1 MIGSYGDIVFEVS
14 SERVKTFRDFQIQR
28 SAKYSEH
35 AIHGRKALLEFTGLS
50 PSSLSIN
57 IRLDAGLGLNPKE
70 ELDMLHEVLNNHI
83 AMPFILDGEPQGD
96 HLWVLESID
105 EKHEIIDNHGTL
117 IAAEISLKLKEYIEV
132 DANGN

>member
-50 PSSLSIN
+50 PASLSIN

-70 ELDMLHEVLNNHI
+70 ELNMLYEVLNNHI
-83 AMPFILDGEPQGD
+83 TMPFILDGEPQGD
-96 HLWVLESID
+96 NLWVLESID
-105 EKHEIIDNHGTL
+105 EKREIIDTHGTL
-117 IAAEISLKLKEYIEV
+117 IAAEITLKLKEYIEV
-132 DANGN
+132 NNGA

>member
-14 SERVKTFRDFQIQR
+14 SERAKTFRDFQIQR

-50 PSSLSIN
+50 PASLSIN
-57 IRLDAGLGLNPKE
+57 IRLDAGLGLNPQE
-70 ELDMLHEVLNNHI
+70 ELNMLYEVLNNHI
-83 AMPFILDGEPQGD
+83 TMPFVLDGEPQGD
-96 HLWVLESID
+96 NLWVLESID
-105 EKHEIIDNHGTL
+105 EKREIIDNHGTL

-132 DANGN
+132 NHGA

>member
-50 PSSLSIN
+50 PASLSIN
-57 IRLDAGLGLNPKE
+57 IRLDAGLGLNPQE
-70 ELDMLHEVLNNHI
+70 ELNMLYEVLNNHI
-83 AMPFILDGEPQGD
+83 TMPFILDGEPQGD
-96 HLWVLESID
+96 NLWVLESID
-105 EKHEIIDNHGTL
+105 EKREIIDNHGTL
-117 IAAEISLKLKEYIEV
+117 IAAEITLKLKEYIEV
-132 DANGN
+132 NNGA